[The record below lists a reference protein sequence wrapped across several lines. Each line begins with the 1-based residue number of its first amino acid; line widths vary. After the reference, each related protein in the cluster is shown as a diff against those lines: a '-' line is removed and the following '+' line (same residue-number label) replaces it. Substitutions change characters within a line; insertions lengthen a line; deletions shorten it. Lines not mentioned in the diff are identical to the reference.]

1 MTALEKQHAFR
12 FTLTPCPRC
21 TQRGHQ
27 AGGTSFLHEFTL
39 ADGIQN
45 VHALICRGPQCSY
58 GEIIGLRV
66 APVPAAPPVRR
77 SWLREAIA
85 RYPLTFAVAAV
96 VNGVAIGL
104 LFALT

>member
-21 TQRGHQ
+21 THGGDQ
-27 AGGTSFLHEFTL
+27 ARGTSFLQEFTL

-45 VHALICRGPQCSY
+45 VHALICRGPQCGY
-58 GEIIGLRV
+58 GEIIGLRL
-66 APVPAAPPVRR
+66 APPPAAPPLRR
-77 SWLREAIA
+77 SWFREAIA
-85 RYPLTFAVAAV
+85 RHPWTFAAAAV
-96 VNGVAIGL
+96 VNGVALGL

>member
-21 TQRGHQ
+21 THRRQQ
-27 AGGTSFLHEFTL
+27 AGGSSFLQEFTL

-66 APVPAAPPVRR
+66 APLPAASPVRR
-77 SWLREAIA
+77 SWLHVAIA
-85 RYPLTFAVAAV
+85 RYPLTFAAAAV
-96 VNGVAIGL
+96 VNGVALGL
-104 LFALT
+104 LFALA

>member
-12 FTLTPCPRC
+12 LTLTPCPRC
-21 TQRGHQ
+21 KHRGKQ
-27 AGGTSFLHEFTL
+27 PGGPSFLHELTL

-45 VHALICRGPQCSY
+45 VHALMCRRPQCGY

-66 APVPAAPPVRR
+66 APVLAAPPVRR
-77 SWLREAIA
+77 SWLRDAIA
-85 RYPLTFAVAAV
+85 RYPLTFAAAAV
-96 VNGVAIGL
+96 VNGVALGL